1 MEQFFL
7 FLQDYEIWLYLL
19 LGAVAILYF
28 QRLVRSWQ
36 EWRSAIFGLERE
48 NAQRKLSASLSI
60 LGLLVFLAVA
70 EFVFVTFIIPVY
82 PKTAALL
89 TPTLDLLATP
99 TITLPP
105 DMVQGE
111 VSLQAETPQPSL
123 TEGCIAGE
131 IEWNAPSPGEEISGA
146 VELYATVN
154 VADLGYYKYEYKQS
168 GSENWVTLTGG
179 NTSKNNELIGTWNT
193 EQLFPGD
200 YQLRLVV
207 YNTQNE
213 QLSPCELPVQVTP
226 P

>member
-1 MEQFFL
+1 MEQFFR
-7 FLQDYEIWLYLL
+7 FLQAYEIWLYLL

-28 QRLVRSWQ
+28 QRFIRSWQ

-48 NAQRKLSASLSI
+48 NAQRKFSLSLTI
-60 LGLLVFLAVA
+60 LGLLILLAAV
-70 EFVFVTFIIPVY
+70 EFILVTFVIPAY

-105 DMVQGE
+105 GLAQSG
-111 VSLQAETPQPSL
+111 SSSQAETPQPSL
-123 TEGCIAGE
+123 AEGCVAGQ

-146 VELYATVN
+146 VELYATIN
-154 VADLGYYKYEYKQS
+154 IADLGYYKYEYKQS

-179 NTSKNNELIGTWNT
+179 NQPKNNELIGTWNT